1 MGAKVSVKNET
12 PYTWYYSRSS
22 SRGFQAVSS
31 GSRAEYGENKAIH
44 CYIYL
49 RYEKHSWNTFSYEFN
64 THKGDPTFTLR
75 ESYDR
80 SCIQLHCSTERN
92 VPQCPNYDPKNPRK
106 RRTELRAA
114 QSSGPMLINAGCSK
128 KFHCSTQDLSRF
140 STCGF
145 SVSTQVLL
153 GKILLLNHFMGVSI
167 LVLEC
172 VFRLLYPPLNLMMNS
187 VSVCFDAASVAA
199 ASDSSIY

>member
-92 VPQCPNYDPKNPRK
+92 VPQCPNYGKMEEDAISN
-106 RRTELRAA
+106 E
-114 QSSGPMLINAGCSK
+114 QEK
-128 KFHCSTQDLSRF
+128 KQQEEQCRQ
-140 STCGF
+140 
-145 SVSTQVLL
+145 Q
-153 GKILLLNHFMGVSI
+153 
-167 LVLEC
+167 EEE
-172 VFRLLYPPLNLMMNS
+172 
-187 VSVCFDAASVAA
+187 
-199 ASDSSIY
+199 